1 MFYLCCWYLFMHS
14 GVQHELHIRINMC
27 RRTVTR
33 RVPVVEEE
41 SSNFPENLYSP
52 RFLVRFMFCN
62 LYYFCVVF
70 CRILFVF
77 SSFFF
82 SSLYCLSSMPFGYL
96 FHNIVTDF
104 VVYTLVS

>member
-1 MFYLCCWYLFMHS
+1 MFYLCCWYLFTYI
-14 GVQHELHIRINMC
+14 GVQHKLHIRMNMC
-27 RRTVTR
+27 RRIVTR
-33 RVPVVEEE
+33 RVPVV
-41 SSNFPENLYSP
+41 
-52 RFLVRFMFCN
+52 RFMFCD

-77 SSFFF
+77 SSFFI
-82 SSLYCLSSMPFGYL
+82 SLLYCLSSMPSGYL